1 MTELIIAG
9 AVGGVFTITS
19 SLIAYSQGKKKN
31 NAEISKTNAEANKTN
46 AEAELLRV
54 EIGAEK
60 LELIEKLMEKIDAM
74 QDQMDEMQ
82 ITINKLEFNQC
93 KGDLCPTNI
102 DYKKIIDKRE
112 ARKAKTKD
120 KKLATNNN

>member
-9 AVGGVFTITS
+9 VVGGVFTIAS

-31 NAEISKTNAEANKTN
+31 NADVEKTNAETNKTN
-46 AEAELLRV
+46 AETELLRV

-60 LELIEKLMEKIDAM
+60 LELIERLMEKIDAM
-74 QDQMDEMQ
+74 QEQIDEMQ
-82 ITINKLEFNQC
+82 ITINNLEFKQC

-102 DYKKIIDKRE
+102 EYKKIIDKRE